1 MMNDKEGAI
10 GCGQGKCVVAPSTL
24 KAMLNFLQMP
34 SECAAVAVE
43 FLVLRALVRTV
54 VWLSVWFLIPLLHG
68 WVAWTIVAVVAI
80 GVGVVCW
87 IRRKI
92 APPYV
97 IV

>member
-10 GCGQGKCVVAPSTL
+10 GCGQGKCVVAPATL
-24 KAMLNFLQMP
+24 KAILNFLQMP
-34 SECAAVAVE
+34 SEWAVVAAV
-43 FLVLRALVRTV
+43 FSILRALVGTV
-54 VWLSVWFLIPLLHG
+54 VWLSVGFLIPLLHG
-68 WVAWTIVAVVAI
+68 WVAWTIVAAVAI

-92 APPYV
+92 APSYV